1 MRIAVISDIHGNY
14 DALESVLV
22 NIDHSLIDS
31 IVCLGDCIGYGAEP
45 EKVIRAL
52 QERQI
57 PSILGN
63 HEQAVLEREHLA
75 WFNPMARESLL
86 RTISMLSERTLGAL
100 KRLPTSMVLHDAR
113 FVHGFPPDSVTTYS
127 FELSPAEK
135 RRILAKMP
143 ESVCFFGHTHELGII
158 DYDGHTLAEFPLDKK
173 KIPILPNHQYAI
185 NAGSI
190 GQPRDGN
197 NDAKYVV
204 WDKATATLEVNYVSY
219 NIKAAAEKIIA
230 AGLPEIHARKLW

>member
-14 DALESVLV
+14 DALESVLI
-22 NIDHSLIDS
+22 NIDQSSIDS

-45 EKVIRAL
+45 EQVIRTL

-57 PSILGN
+57 PSVLGN

-75 WFNPMARESLL
+75 WFNPMARDSLL
-86 RTISMLSERTLGAL
+86 KTISMLSERTLGNL
-100 KRLPTSMVLHDAR
+100 KHYPTTMVLHDSR

-135 RRILAKMP
+135 RRVLEKIP
-143 ESVCFFGHTHELGII
+143 ESVCFFGHTHELSMI
-158 DYDGHTLAEFPLDKK
+158 DYDGHTLTESPLDKK

-185 NAGSI
+185 NVGSI